1 MPLSILLSS
10 SCCWWARFLRWTLID
25 ASKYSF
31 GILTFCSHILS
42 VLMTETPHRRGT
54 LDYLLILTCGVMK
67 VGLDMGEIIYFS
79 NEIAKA

>member
-1 MPLSILLSS
+1 
-10 SCCWWARFLRWTLID
+10 
-25 ASKYSF
+25 
-31 GILTFCSHILS
+31 
-42 VLMTETPHRRGT
+42 MTETPHRRGT